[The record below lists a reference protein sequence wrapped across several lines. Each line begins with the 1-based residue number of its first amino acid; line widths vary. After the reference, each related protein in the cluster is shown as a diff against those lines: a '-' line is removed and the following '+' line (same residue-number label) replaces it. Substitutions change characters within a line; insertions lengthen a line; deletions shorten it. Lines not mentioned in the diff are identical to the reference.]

1 MTVPPAL
8 LVLLGSALAAGVW
21 LVLVGT
27 RVTGRPSFAER
38 IAPQLRSV
46 EVESALLAR
55 QGGHRPAG
63 APAPAAEALLALGR
77 SAARRLVRHTGPSTA
92 LEKRLLRAGSTTTVA
107 DFRAEQL
114 LCASCGLLLG
124 ILLGLGGTVRLGT
137 GAGGVV
143 LAAGA
148 AAACGWL
155 LRDHLLARRI
165 RSRERRMLAEFPAV
179 AELMALSVGAGESA
193 VGSLERVC
201 RVAAGELTREF
212 GEVLAQTR
220 SGAGLVH
227 ALQDFSA
234 RTPVAPIGRFV
245 DGVVVA
251 IERGTPLAD
260 VLRAQAQ
267 DVRDHDKRQLMEAAG
282 RKEIAM
288 MVPLVFFVLP
298 LTVVFAVY
306 PGIAVLELGF

>member
-1 MTVPPAL
+1 MSVSPAL
-8 LVLLGSALAAGVW
+8 LILLGLVHAAGLW
-21 LVLVGT
+21 LVLTGS
-27 RVTGRPSFAER
+27 RVTGGPSFSNR

-55 QGGHRPAG
+55 PGHRSSGTSGRTAVGPGPIVRGLAHRMVRHA
-63 APAPAAEALLALGR
+63 AP
-77 SAARRLVRHTGPSTA
+77 SATLERRLVR
-92 LEKRLLRAGSTTTVA
+92 AGGGTTVA

-114 LCASCGLLLG
+114 LCATGGLLLG
-124 ILLGLGGTVRLGT
+124 VLLGVAGAARWGT
-137 GAGGVV
+137 GAGGVLLAV
-143 LAAGA
+143 GATTAAGY
-148 AAACGWL
+148 L
-155 LRDHLLARRI
+155 LRDHLLRRRI
-165 RSRERRMLAEFPAV
+165 RIRESRMLAEFPAV

-201 RVAAGELTREF
+201 RVAEGELTAEF
-212 GEVLAQTR
+212 RGVLAQTR

-245 DGVVVA
+245 DGIVVA

-267 DVRDHDKRQLMEAAG
+267 DVRDNDKRELMEAAG

-288 MVPLVFFVLP
+288 MVPLVFCVLP

-306 PGIAVLELGF
+306 PGLAVLELGF

>member
-1 MTVPPAL
+1 MSVSPAL
-8 LVLLGSALAAGVW
+8 LVLLGLVHAAGLW
-21 LVLVGT
+21 LVLTGA
-27 RVTGRPSFAER
+27 RVTGGPSFATR
-38 IAPQLRSV
+38 ISPQLRSV

-55 QGGHRPAG
+55 PGDRAVRAPGRAAAG
-63 APAPAAEALLALGR
+63 LDPLVRALARRVFRHAGP
-77 SAARRLVRHTGPSTA
+77 SAALESRLV
-92 LEKRLLRAGSTTTVA
+92 RAGSTTTVA

-114 LCASCGLLLG
+114 LFATGGLLVG
-124 ILLGLGGTVRLGT
+124 VLLGVAGAARWGT
-137 GAGGVV
+137 GPGGVL
-143 LAAGA
+143 LAVGA
-148 AAACGWL
+148 AAAAGHL
-155 LRDHLLARRI
+155 LRGHLLSRRI
-165 RSRERRMLAEFPAV
+165 RVRETRMLAEFPAV

-201 RVAAGELTREF
+201 RVAEGELTAEF
-212 GEVLAQTR
+212 RAVLAQTR

-245 DGVVVA
+245 DGIVVA

-267 DVRDHDKRQLMEAAG
+267 DVRDNDKRELMEAAG

-306 PGIAVLELGF
+306 PGLAVLELGF

>member
-1 MTVPPAL
+1 MSASPAL
-8 LVLLGSALAAGVW
+8 VVLLALMLAAGLW
-21 LVLVGT
+21 LVLTGA
-27 RVTGRPSFAER
+27 RVTGRPSFAIR
-38 IAPQLRSV
+38 ISPQLPSV

-55 QGGHRPAG
+55 PGQHRPAG
-63 APAPAAEALLALGR
+63 APAGTGMVLGALARGLALR
-77 SAARRLVRHTGPSTA
+77 LSRHAAPSATLERRLVR
-92 LEKRLLRAGSTTTVA
+92 AGSATTAA

-114 LCASCGLLLG
+114 LFATAGLLLG
-124 ILLGLGGTVRLGT
+124 VLLGLAGAARWGT
-137 GAGGVV
+137 GPGGIV

-148 AAACGWL
+148 VGAAGYL
-155 LRDHLLARRI
+155 LRDHLLGRRI
-165 RSRERRMLAEFPAV
+165 RAREARMLAEFPAV
-179 AELMALSVGAGESA
+179 AELMALSVEAGESA

-201 RVAAGELTREF
+201 RVAEGELTTEF
-212 GEVLAQTR
+212 REVLAQTR

-245 DGVVVA
+245 DGIVVA

-267 DVRDHDKRQLMEAAG
+267 DVRDNDKRELMEAAG

-306 PGIAVLELGF
+306 PGLAVLELGF

>member
-1 MTVPPAL
+1 MSVSPAL
-8 LVLLGSALAAGVW
+8 LILLGLVHAAGLW
-21 LVLVGT
+21 LVLTGS
-27 RVTGRPSFAER
+27 RVTGGPSFSTR

-55 QGGHRPAG
+55 PGHRSSGSSGRTVVGPGPIVRGLAHRMVRHA
-63 APAPAAEALLALGR
+63 AP
-77 SAARRLVRHTGPSTA
+77 SATLERRLVR
-92 LEKRLLRAGSTTTVA
+92 AGGGTTVA

-114 LCASCGLLLG
+114 LCATGGLLLG
-124 ILLGLGGTVRLGT
+124 VLLGVAGAARWGT
-137 GAGGVV
+137 GAGGVLLAV
-143 LAAGA
+143 GATTAAGY
-148 AAACGWL
+148 L
-155 LRDHLLARRI
+155 LRDHLLRRRI
-165 RSRERRMLAEFPAV
+165 RIRESRMLAEFPAV

-201 RVAAGELTREF
+201 RVAEGELTAEF
-212 GEVLAQTR
+212 RGVLAQTR

-245 DGVVVA
+245 DGIVVA

-267 DVRDHDKRQLMEAAG
+267 DVRDNDKRELMEAAG

-288 MVPLVFFVLP
+288 MVPLVFCVLP

-306 PGIAVLELGF
+306 PGLAVLELGF

>member
-1 MTVPPAL
+1 MTVQPAL
-8 LVLLGSALAAGVW
+8 LVLLGLLLAAGLW
-21 LVLVGT
+21 LLVT
-27 RVTGRPSFAER
+27 AARTTGRLSFSAR
-38 IAPQLRSV
+38 IAPQLRAA

-55 QGGHRPAG
+55 PGRRRDEISD
-63 APAPAAEALLALGR
+63 PAAVLLRFLVRGL
-77 SAARRLVRHTGPSTA
+77 ARRTSRYASPSTA
-92 LEKRLLRAGSTTTVA
+92 LEKRLVRARTATTVA

-114 LCASCGLLLG
+114 LLATGGLLLG
-124 ILLGLGGTVRLGT
+124 VLLGLAAAARYGT

-143 LAAGA
+143 LAAA
-148 AAACGWL
+148 ATAVCGHL
-155 LRDHLLARRI
+155 LRDQLLTRRI
-165 RSRERRMLAEFPAV
+165 RVREARMLAEFPAV

-201 RVAAGELTREF
+201 RVADGELTAEF
-212 GEVLAQTR
+212 REVLAQTR
-220 SGAGLVH
+220 SGAGLAS
-227 ALQDFSA
+227 ALQEFSA

-245 DGVVVA
+245 DGIVVA

-267 DVRDHDKRQLMEAAG
+267 DVRDNDKRELMEAAG

-298 LTVVFAVY
+298 LTVLFAVY
-306 PGIAVLELGF
+306 PGLAVLELGF

>member
-1 MTVPPAL
+1 MTASPAL
-8 LVLLGSALAAGVW
+8 VALLGLALAAGLW
-21 LVLVGT
+21 LVLTGA
-27 RVTGRPSFAER
+27 RVSGGPSFAER
-38 IAPQLRSV
+38 IAPQLRAV

-55 QGGHRPAG
+55 AGDRRPPG
-63 APAPAAEALLALGR
+63 AAVPGALGSAVR
-77 SAARRLVRHTGPSTA
+77 DAARRLTRRAGPSA
-92 LEKRLLRAGSTTTVA
+92 GLEKRLLRAGTGATVA
-107 DFRAEQL
+107 DYRAEQL
-114 LCASCGLLLG
+114 LLATGGLLLG
-124 ILLGLGGTVRLGT
+124 VLLGFGGTVRFDT

-143 LAAGA
+143 LAGA
-148 AAACGWL
+148 ATATSVWL
-155 LRDHLLARRI
+155 LRDHLLGRRI
-165 RSRERRMLAEFPAV
+165 RARERRMLADFPAV

-201 RVAAGELTREF
+201 RVAEDELTGEF
-212 GEVLAQTR
+212 RAVLAQTR
-220 SGAGLVH
+220 SGAGLVP
-227 ALQDFSA
+227 ALQDFAA

-267 DVRDHDKRQLMEAAG
+267 DVRNHDKRELMEAAG

>member
-1 MTVPPAL
+1 M
-8 LVLLGSALAAGVW
+8 
-21 LVLVGT
+21 
-27 RVTGRPSFAER
+27 VTPT
-38 IAPQLRSV
+38 P
-46 EVESALLAR
+46 
-55 QGGHRPAG
+55 
-63 APAPAAEALLALGR
+63 EA
-77 SAARRLVRHTGPSTA
+77 TA
-92 LEKRLLRAGSTTTVA
+92 A

-114 LCASCGLLLG
+114 LCATGGLLLG
-124 ILLGLGGTVRLGT
+124 VLLGVAAEARWGT
-137 GAGGVV
+137 GPGGVLLAV
-143 LAAGA
+143 GAATAAGH
-148 AAACGWL
+148 L
-155 LRDHLLARRI
+155 LRGHLLSRRI
-165 RSRERRMLAEFPAV
+165 RLREARMLAEFPAV

-201 RVAAGELTREF
+201 RVAEGELTAEF
-212 GEVLAQTR
+212 RAVLAQTR

-245 DGVVVA
+245 DGIVVA

-267 DVRDHDKRQLMEAAG
+267 DVRDNDKRELMEAAG

-288 MVPLVFFVLP
+288 MVPLVFCVLP
-298 LTVVFAVY
+298 LTVVFAVF

>member
-1 MTVPPAL
+1 MSVSPAL
-8 LVLLGSALAAGVW
+8 LVLLGLVHAAGLW
-21 LVLVGT
+21 LVLTGS
-27 RVTGRPSFAER
+27 RVTGGPSFSTR

-55 QGGHRPAG
+55 PGRRSSGTSGRTAVGPGPIVRGLAHRVVRHA
-63 APAPAAEALLALGR
+63 AP
-77 SAARRLVRHTGPSTA
+77 SATLERRLVRAGGGTTA
-92 LEKRLLRAGSTTTVA
+92 A

-114 LCASCGLLLG
+114 LCATGGLLLG
-124 ILLGLGGTVRLGT
+124 VLCGVAGAARWGT
-137 GAGGVV
+137 GAGGMLLAVGATT
-143 LAAGA
+143 AAGY
-148 AAACGWL
+148 L
-155 LRDHLLARRI
+155 LRDHLLRRRI
-165 RSRERRMLAEFPAV
+165 RIRESRMLAEFPAV

-201 RVAAGELTREF
+201 RVAEGELTAEF
-212 GEVLAQTR
+212 RGVLAQTR

-245 DGVVVA
+245 DGIVVA

-267 DVRDHDKRQLMEAAG
+267 DVRDNDKRELMETAG

-288 MVPLVFFVLP
+288 MVPLVFCVLP

-306 PGIAVLELGF
+306 PGLAVLELGF

>member
-1 MTVPPAL
+1 VSASPAL
-8 LVLLGSALAAGVW
+8 LVLLGLMLAAGLW
-21 LVLVGT
+21 LVLTGT
-27 RVTGRPSFAER
+27 RATGGPSFVTR

-55 QGGHRPAG
+55 PGPRPAG
-63 APAPAAEALLALGR
+63 THERPGAVLGSVLRDLARRMLRHAGPAAGLE
-77 SAARRLVRHTGPSTA
+77 RRLA
-92 LEKRLLRAGSTTTVA
+92 RAGSVTTVA

-114 LCASCGLLLG
+114 LFATGGLLLG
-124 ILLGLGGTVRLGT
+124 VLLSLAGAARWDT

-143 LAAGA
+143 LAATATA
-148 AAACGWL
+148 AAGHL
-155 LRDHLLARRI
+155 LRDHLLSRRI
-165 RSRERRMLAEFPAV
+165 RARETRMLAEFPAV

-201 RVAAGELTREF
+201 RVADGELTAEF
-212 GEVLAQTR
+212 REVLAQTR
-220 SGAGLVH
+220 SGAGLAH
-227 ALQDFSA
+227 ALQDFAA

-245 DGVVVA
+245 DGMVVA

-267 DVRDHDKRQLMEAAG
+267 DVRDNDKRELMEAAG

-306 PGIAVLELGF
+306 PGLAVLELGF

>member
-1 MTVPPAL
+1 MSVSPAL
-8 LVLLGSALAAGVW
+8 LVLLGLVLAAGLW
-21 LVLVGT
+21 LVLAAA
-27 RVTGRPSFAER
+27 RVAAGPAFADR

-55 QGGHRPAG
+55 G
-63 APAPAAEALLALGR
+63 ARRHPAAADPLTGVLLPLARDLAHRAVRR
-77 SAARRLVRHTGPSTA
+77 SSPSAA
-92 LEKRLLRAGSTTTVA
+92 LEKRLVRAGTATTVA

-114 LCASCGLLLG
+114 LCATGGLLLG
-124 ILLGLGGTVRLGT
+124 VLLGAGGTVRFGT

-143 LAAGA
+143 LAAASA
-148 AAACGWL
+148 ATAGWL
-155 LRDHLLARRI
+155 LRDHLLGRRI
-165 RSRERRMLAEFPAV
+165 RARERRMLAEFPAV

-201 RVAAGELTREF
+201 RVAEGELTAEF
-212 GEVLAQTR
+212 RQVLAQTR

-227 ALQDFSA
+227 ALQDFAA
-234 RTPVAPIGRFV
+234 RTPLAPVGRFV
-245 DGVVVA
+245 DGIVVA

-267 DVRDHDKRQLMEAAG
+267 DVRDNDKRELMEAAG

-288 MVPLVFFVLP
+288 MVPLVFCVLP

-306 PGIAVLELGF
+306 PGLAVLELGF

>member
-1 MTVPPAL
+1 MTVPPAV
-8 LVLLGSALAAGVW
+8 LVLLGLVLAAGLW
-21 LVLVGT
+21 LVLIGT
-27 RVTGRPSFAER
+27 RMAGRPSFATR

-55 QGGHRPAG
+55 PGRRGEAASEPAAVVLDVLLRALAHRISRHG
-63 APAPAAEALLALGR
+63 AP
-77 SAARRLVRHTGPSTA
+77 SAA
-92 LEKRLLRAGSTTTVA
+92 LEKRLVRAGSVTSVA
-107 DFRAEQL
+107 DYRAEQL
-114 LCASCGLLLG
+114 LFATGGLLLG
-124 ILLGLGGTVRLGT
+124 VLLGLAGAARWGI

-148 AAACGWL
+148 TATAGYM
-155 LRDHLLARRI
+155 LRDHLLGRRI
-165 RSRERRMLAEFPAV
+165 RARERRMLAEFPAL

-201 RVAAGELTREF
+201 RVADGELTAEF
-212 GEVLAQTR
+212 REVLAQTR

-234 RTPVAPIGRFV
+234 RTPVVPIGRFV
-245 DGVVVA
+245 DGIVVA
-251 IERGTPLAD
+251 MERGTPLAD

-267 DVRDHDKRQLMEAAG
+267 DVRDNDKRELMEAAG

-306 PGIAVLELGF
+306 PGLAVLRLGF